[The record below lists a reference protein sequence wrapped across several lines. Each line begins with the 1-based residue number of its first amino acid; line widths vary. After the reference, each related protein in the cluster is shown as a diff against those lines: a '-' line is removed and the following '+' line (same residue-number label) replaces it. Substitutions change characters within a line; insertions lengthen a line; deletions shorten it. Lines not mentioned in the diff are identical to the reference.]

1 MCVDYKDCEVI
12 LKLFFYVWRG
22 WGVDKHYTEISGL
35 IKKQNGR
42 GDKNNHF
49 PFPWAGTITS
59 FSFIA
64 ISLLGKSFLGTM

>member
-12 LKLFFYVWRG
+12 LKLFFYVRRG

-42 GDKNNHF
+42 GDKNNRF

-64 ISLLGKSFLGTM
+64 ISLLGK

>member
-1 MCVDYKDCEVI
+1 MCVDHKECEVI

-42 GDKNNHF
+42 ADKNNHF
-49 PFPWAGTITS
+49 PFPWAGTTS

-64 ISLLGKSFLGTM
+64 ISLLGT

>member
-1 MCVDYKDCEVI
+1 MCVDHKECEVI
-12 LKLFFYVWRG
+12 LKLFSYVWRG

-49 PFPWAGTITS
+49 PFPWVRTITS

>member
-35 IKKQNGR
+35 IKEQNGR
-42 GDKNNHF
+42 GDK
-49 PFPWAGTITS
+49 
-59 FSFIA
+59 
-64 ISLLGKSFLGTM
+64 K